1 MVWNGR
7 TIARSSL
14 NRTAQTADRRPH
26 PTKMTASLRSF
37 RICRSS
43 AGRSRYPGA
52 KTCRIVSAA
61 DPRGCINLSYHIK
74 GVHLPGGV
82 CHISRAK
89 QSSISST
96 HTRVNKRP
104 PSSYEPTGQTP
115 RRSKPVRSP
124 QKSHDH
130 HTTILTLAPALSSS
144 RTSPTTS
151 RPRNSS
157 SYSANSALCA
167 RSARALRTTQKA
179 QPLSSTRM

>member
-1 MVWNGR
+1 MEWTNDCTKLAQPHR
-7 TIARSSL
+7 ADCRP
-14 NRTAQTADRRPH
+14 QTASNEDDCLFEIFPHMPKFRRPQQVSRRQDLSH
-26 PTKMTASLRSF
+26 CLRRRPSGLYQS
-37 RICRSS
+37 I
-43 AGRSRYPGA
+43 
-52 KTCRIVSAA
+52 
-61 DPRGCINLSYHIK
+61 YHIK